1 MLFLRRRQG
10 EAIAIFDARVE
21 VWVKV
26 MEIDVDAVTALLEI
40 TGYDDPV
47 ELRPGDTVPILQGEG
62 NLRLDLIQEIDG
74 EREEIDGDTASYCNL
89 GLSTPRSL
97 NIYRGE
103 LLRGTTREQRRGMVR
118 TLNYRTRVP
127 PGNTSFP

>member
-26 MEIDVDAVTALLEI
+26 LEIDVDAVTALLEI

-62 NLRLDLIQEIDG
+62 SLRLDLIQEIDG
-74 EREEIDGDTASYCNL
+74 ERASYCNL

-118 TLNYRTRVP
+118 TLNYRTRGA